1 MYILIIV
8 VPFSKSTVVVVL
20 GLTGFELWG
29 TIAAMHSK
37 LTSNSRIY
45 VGWGGTSRDALS
57 SHFPGCSQ
65 AIHQTHCP
73 QVCNPNSQLPSPWPR
88 WKRLP
93 GNHAARKQPV
103 CRHFYFLHFSP
114 EESSAI
120 QEWSHL
126 VLSRNVPRRHI
137 LCLLLSQ
144 SNERMKMKGNRNLR
158 EKATYYCKKSV
169 SLNRMTRIRQR

>member
-1 MYILIIV
+1 MFVKDFVKWMPILWWNRLSTFHRFRLRISDRTINKQKCQKKSMYILVIV
-8 VPFSKSTVVVVL
+8 VPFSKSTVVAVL
-20 GLTGFELWG
+20 GLTGFELWE

-37 LTSNSRIY
+37 LTSNSRRY
-45 VGWGGTSRDALS
+45 VGWEGTSRDALS

-93 GNHAARKQPV
+93 GNHAARKQLV

-120 QEWSHL
+120 QE
-126 VLSRNVPRRHI
+126 
-137 LCLLLSQ
+137 
-144 SNERMKMKGNRNLR
+144 
-158 EKATYYCKKSV
+158 
-169 SLNRMTRIRQR
+169 